1 MKKEYTP
8 EQLQAINE
16 KRNCVVS
23 AGAGSGKTTVLAER
37 FARLVSEGT
46 DCNRILTITFTRK
59 AASEMKSRIRAEL
72 AAKGLT
78 DQLAIFHTARI
89 STVDSFCQEIVRSDC
104 RRYGIPGNF
113 RIAPEREMNT
123 ASRRIAEDLLIRQAQ
138 SPAGRYLLTLADP
151 SEAVKLLCRV
161 SRETNLVHPMFGEDS
176 HQVLVDLARKTSQR
190 LEFELEQEL
199 QNFMT
204 EEEYLHEPKLEED
217 IKLAVLCLEDL
228 KNGNIRAV
236 STVRFTTRSGKIS
249 DKKALSSLKA
259 RIREKGQLLFL
270 CRSILENEESI
281 AAVYSLISRYETLVN
296 DYKRRSGVL
305 SFADCMKMSID
316 ILLTRKKTRQF
327 YKNAFSQVMIDEF
340 QDNNDDYRCLLY
352 LLSEKKDLF
361 THGIPLPEDLEDGK
375 IFLVGDEKQSIYRF
389 RGADVSVFKRM
400 QEEIT
405 RCGGTLIELDRNFR
419 TNRPLLENLNNLFSG
434 AMAGSTMDFEARFRD
449 LKPGKD
455 NNLKSRSILHI
466 NVHPYRDDNPEGLAG
481 YEASEAA
488 SLACLILEMTGTDD
502 FLIDRKNGPERPSFS
517 DIAILLRTASDQAD
531 YEKALRLRNIPYVL
545 SQQKDLVRE
554 ALVND
559 FYSLLNL
566 AVYRNDSL
574 CRESVANG
582 PFGPSAAEAD
592 VLDRIGEKTASSGI
606 AGALEYLWYDL
617 GYRAFIISNPAN
629 QVYTEHYLNL
639 YSIAA
644 SYDSQFYGLT
654 DFLDYLK
661 DAIDSGKT
669 DEKDSNVLSDRTD
682 GVRIMTIHASKGLEF
697 PIVIIAGMESGM
709 GSDTSS
715 LKLMKDREGNP
726 YISASFNSEGRPAN
740 LYNSLNGDLD
750 KKMEEAEMIRIFYVA
765 ATRAMQH
772 IVFSGSPAASSLD
785 PPGKTSLMALFADS
799 TGMSAERNT
808 CTLLDIPSW
817 VEYRPFERIREEET
831 YSTSRM
837 DRNAIEVFRPW
848 YESAQEDSF
857 DWSEKSIAVTSL
869 VDQDPQNRHGRV
881 LKSLASDAFIQE
893 KELQTEFGTYV
904 HALIEDAINEVQTEH
919 EVPGSLSEGQAAV
932 FREDAR
938 TLCNAFFDSELFK
951 ELKSGKYELFP
962 ERSFRM
968 YDTERKVLLKGTVD
982 LLAVGPDNVRV
993 IDFKTDI
1000 IRDEEEHRIQLE
1012 TYSKAVSSIYPGRSI
1027 SSAVFYLRDP
1037 DNVLVRNLGF

>member
-1 MKKEYTP
+1 MKKEFTP

-16 KRNCVVS
+16 ERSCVVS
-23 AGAGSGKTTVLAER
+23 AGAGSGKTTVLAQR
-37 FARLVSEGT
+37 FACLVSGGI

-59 AASEMKSRIRAEL
+59 AAAEMKSRIRAEL

-123 ASRRIAEDLLIRQAQ
+123 ASRRIAEDLLIKQAQ
-138 SPAGRYLLTLADP
+138 SPAGRYLLALADP

-161 SRETNLVHPMFGEDS
+161 SRETNLVHPMFGETS
-176 HQVLVDLARKTSQR
+176 HQVLVDLARTTKEQ
-190 LEFELEQEL
+190 LEYELEQEF
-199 QNFMT
+199 QNFLT
-204 EEEYLHEPKLEED
+204 DQVILGDPN
-217 IKLAVLCLEDL
+217 LANDVKAAGRCLEDL
-228 KNGNIRAV
+228 KAGNIRAV
-236 STVRFTTRSGKIS
+236 LEVAFSR
-249 DKKALSSLKA
+249 KKAVISLKRKTYENA
-259 RIREKGQLLFL
+259 KLLYVCKG
-270 CRSILENEESI
+270 ILENTESI

-316 ILLTRKKTRQF
+316 ILLTQKKTRQF

-361 THGIPLPEDLEDGK
+361 THGIPRPEDLEEGK

-405 RCGGTLIELDRNFR
+405 RCGGTMIELDKNFR

-434 AMAGSTMDFEARFRD
+434 AMAGSTADFEARFRD

-455 NNLKSRSILHI
+455 NNLKSRAILHI
-466 NVHPYRDDNPEGLAG
+466 NVHPYRDDKSEGLAG

-488 SLACLILEMTGTDD
+488 SLADLILEMTGTDG
-502 FLIDRKNGPERPSFS
+502 FLIDRKKGPERPTFS

-566 AVYRNDSL
+566 AVYRNDGL

-582 PFGPSAAEAD
+582 PFGPSAAEPE
-592 VLDRIGEKTASSGI
+592 VLDRIGEKTASAGI
-606 AGALEYLWYDL
+606 AGALEYLWHDL

-644 SYDSQFYGLT
+644 SYDNQLYSLT

-669 DEKDSNVLSDRTD
+669 DEKESNVLSDRTD
-682 GVRIMTIHASKGLEF
+682 GVKIMTIHGSKGLEF
-697 PIVIIAGMESGM
+697 PIVIIAGMEAGL
-709 GSDTSS
+709 GSDNSS

-726 YISASFNSEGRPAN
+726 YVSASFNSEGRPAN
-740 LYNSLNGDLD
+740 LYNNLNGDLETR
-750 KKMEEAEMIRIFYVA
+750 MEKAEMVRIFYVA

-772 IVFSGSPAASSLD
+772 IVFSGSPASTTLAE
-785 PPGKTSLMALFADS
+785 PEKKSLMALFALS
-799 TGMSAERNT
+799 TGMRANKDA
-808 CTLLDIPSW
+808 CTLIDIPSW
-817 VEYRPFERIREEET
+817 VEYRPFARIREEET

-837 DRNAIEVFRPW
+837 DRNAIEAFRPW
-848 YESAQEDSF
+848 YESAVEDSF
-857 DWSEKSIAVTSL
+857 DWSEKSVAVTSL
-869 VDQDPQNRHGRV
+869 GEQDRRNRHGRV
-881 LKSLASDAFIQE
+881 LKSLASDAFIRE

-904 HALIEDAINEVQTEH
+904 HALIEDAINGTQTEH
-919 EVPGSLSEGQAAV
+919 EVPESLSGSQAAM

-938 TLCNAFFDSELFK
+938 TLCKAFIDSALYK
-951 ELKSGKYELFP
+951 ELKEGNYELFP

-968 YDTERKVLLKGTVD
+968 YDTERNVLLKGTVD
-982 LLAVGPDNVRV
+982 LLAVGTDNVRV

-1012 TYSKAVSSIYPGRSI
+1012 TYSKAVSSIYPGRSVNP
-1027 SSAVFYLRDP
+1027 AVFYLRDP
-1037 DNVLVRNLGF
+1037 DNVLVRNPGF